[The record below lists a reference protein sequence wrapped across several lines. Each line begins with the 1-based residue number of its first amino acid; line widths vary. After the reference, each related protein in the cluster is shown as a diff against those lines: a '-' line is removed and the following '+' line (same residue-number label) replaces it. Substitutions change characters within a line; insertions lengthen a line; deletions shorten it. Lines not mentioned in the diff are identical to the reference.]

1 MTLRYGLI
9 GCGMMGQEHIRN
21 IELLDDTQITVV
33 FEPDAQMRA
42 SAAKALPKATMVESL
57 DALLTFEALDCLVIV
72 SPNHCHMQQLQQ
84 IAAQR
89 ALPILCEKPLFTD
102 PADLAQATALAQS
115 YPAPVWVAMEY
126 RYMPP
131 VAALID
137 QAEDVTG
144 GIKMLTIREH
154 RFPFLPKVGDW
165 NRFNQN
171 SGGTLVEKCCHF
183 FDLMRL
189 ILKSDPIRVMAS
201 AGQEVNHLDEVYEG
215 RRSDIWDCGYVIVD
229 FASGARAMLELS
241 MFAEGSEYQEEIH
254 AVGPKGKI
262 ACNVPGPARFWPAH
276 MASPLVPHVV
286 ISPRSPK
293 GPRRIDTPVPET
305 LLAAGDH
312 NGSTFYQH
320 QRFQKVVLQG
330 AEPEVSLTDGI
341 WAVRMGQAA
350 QLSALENRVVEL

>member
-42 SAAKALPKATMVESL
+42 SAAKTLPKATMVESL

-102 PADLAQATALAQS
+102 PADLAQATALAQT

-262 ACNVPGPARFWPAH
+262 ACNVPGPARFSAGTYGIPARP
-276 MASPLVPHVV
+276 SCCDQPTQPD
-286 ISPRSPK
+286 
-293 GPRRIDTPVPET
+293 GPTP
-305 LLAAGDH
+305 D
-312 NGSTFYQH
+312 
-320 QRFQKVVLQG
+320 
-330 AEPEVSLTDGI
+330 
-341 WAVRMGQAA
+341 
-350 QLSALENRVVEL
+350 

>member
-42 SAAKALPKATMVESL
+42 SAAKTLSKATMVESL

-102 PADLAQATALAQS
+102 PADLAQATALAQTF
-115 YPAPVWVAMEY
+115 PAPVWVAMEY

-144 GIKMLTIREH
+144 GIK
-154 RFPFLPKVGDW
+154 
-165 NRFNQN
+165 
-171 SGGTLVEKCCHF
+171 
-183 FDLMRL
+183 
-189 ILKSDPIRVMAS
+189 
-201 AGQEVNHLDEVYEG
+201 
-215 RRSDIWDCGYVIVD
+215 
-229 FASGARAMLELS
+229 
-241 MFAEGSEYQEEIH
+241 
-254 AVGPKGKI
+254 
-262 ACNVPGPARFWPAH
+262 
-276 MASPLVPHVV
+276 
-286 ISPRSPK
+286 
-293 GPRRIDTPVPET
+293 
-305 LLAAGDH
+305 
-312 NGSTFYQH
+312 
-320 QRFQKVVLQG
+320 
-330 AEPEVSLTDGI
+330 
-341 WAVRMGQAA
+341 
-350 QLSALENRVVEL
+350 